1 MEYGKFKMALKDL
14 DMGVQDFQS
23 KFNISQN
30 AVMGWSGRGTP
41 RYIDMIVRL
50 LKELKD
56 EKEIKDFYRKKN
68 KEKMKMFDGYVLDDD
83 ELRTEL
89 YEEVG
94 NFEGDNYKPN
104 APKLVINRFF
114 WFKTTTKHIMQIKT
128 MMNNEKF
135 LFYKKFGAKNLSV
148 KEKILQPI
156 SKYNLIDGYWTG
168 LNDDEKVLFDV
179 AYELSEKANKDTID
193 NLVIQAYNQLDK
205 KYTRGYK
212 VKIEFLNSGAKY
224 ISFYGRNA
232 KSLKSY
238 DLKIK

>member
-23 KFNISQN
+23 KFN

-114 WFKTTTKHIMQIKT
+114 WFKTTAKHIMQIKT

-148 KEKILQPI
+148 KEKILQLI

-193 NLVIQAYNQLDK
+193 NLVIQAYNQV
-205 KYTRGYK
+205 G
-212 VKIEFLNSGAKY
+212 
-224 ISFYGRNA
+224 
-232 KSLKSY
+232 
-238 DLKIK
+238 IK